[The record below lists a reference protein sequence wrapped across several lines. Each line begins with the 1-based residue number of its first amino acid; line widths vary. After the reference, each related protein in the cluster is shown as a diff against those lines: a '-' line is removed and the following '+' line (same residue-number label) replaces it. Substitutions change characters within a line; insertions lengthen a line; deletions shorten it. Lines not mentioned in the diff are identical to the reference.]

1 MSSGGGGGGDVDRE
15 YNARMATI
23 AEQQQA
29 MANEYFQYWKS
40 GPGHWET
47 RPVGGSGDTATGA
60 PQASTPQITGKWIV
74 TDDFVNGGK
83 IYTNIE
89 TGHTSKKMPADYA
102 RSSSSGIRSVFDSLV
117 PKTEKVWVKDEGGV
131 SYQQMEQEQMKSNME
146 LIPKQTK
153 YMSTFLN
160 AETGLVPQRAG
171 LESALLNAE
180 TGLVPQRASLESAL
194 IDEQQENIALRK
206 PVTSKF
212 YDEVLKGVDVDER
225 VNLARADVESA
236 YAGAESNARRWASSM
251 GINPASKS
259 YSAGLMSLAKEKAA
273 AKVGATSLAR
283 RQAEEENFA
292 RLSGAVGL
300 GSA

>member
-23 AEQQQA
+23 AEKQQA
-29 MANEYFQYWKS
+29 MADEYFQYWKS

-47 RPVGGSGDTATGA
+47 KTIEGTGQAKPISNDGLFTGGNLSIPGLGPDSESAAARGYRAKRGTSGSV
-60 PQASTPQITGKWIV
+60 P
-74 TDDFVNGGK
+74 
-83 IYTNIE
+83 
-89 TGHTSKKMPADYA
+89 
-102 RSSSSGIRSVFDSLV
+102 SGIKSAFESLL
-117 PKTEKVWVKDEGGV
+117 PKTEQVWVKDPDGV
-131 SYQQMEQEQMKSNME
+131 SYMDMEQAQMKSNME

-153 YMSTFLN
+153 YMSTFLD
-160 AETGLVPQRAG
+160 
-171 LESALLNAE
+171 AE

-194 IDEQQENIALRK
+194 IAEQQENIALRK

>member
-1 MSSGGGGGGDVDRE
+1 MSSGGGGGGQVDKE

-29 MANEYFQYWKS
+29 MAYEYYQYWKS
-40 GPGHWET
+40 GPGEWKET
-47 RPVGGSGDTATGA
+47 VTGVDPSNLVA
-60 PQASTPQITGKWIV
+60 RTKTETYGKAGERQEREVTYYVDVTTGKTYDSIAQATSGNIV
-74 TDDFVNGGK
+74 SRDW
-83 IYTNIE
+83 
-89 TGHTSKKMPADYA
+89 
-102 RSSSSGIRSVFDSLV
+102 V
-117 PKTEKVWVKDEGGV
+117 PTPGGV

-153 YMSTFLN
+153 YQSAYLD

-171 LESALLNAE
+171 
-180 TGLVPQRASLESAL
+180 LESAL

-236 YAGAESNARRWASSM
+236 YAGAESNARRWASGM

-283 RQAEEENFA
+283 RQAEEESFA

>member
-1 MSSGGGGGGDVDRE
+1 MPGGGGGGGDSVDRE

-23 AEQQQA
+23 AEKQQA
-29 MANEYFQYWKS
+29 MAEEYFQYWKS

-60 PQASTPQITGKWIV
+60 
-74 TDDFVNGGK
+74 
-83 IYTNIE
+83 
-89 TGHTSKKMPADYA
+89 
-102 RSSSSGIRSVFDSLV
+102 SSGIRSVFDSLV
-117 PKTEKVWVKDEGGV
+117 PKTEQVWVKDPDGV

-171 LESALLNAE
+171 LESAFLNAETGLVPQRASLESALLNAE

-236 YAGAESNARRWASSM
+236 YAGAESNARRWASGM

>member
-1 MSSGGGGGGDVDRE
+1 MSSGGGGGDSVDRE

-23 AEQQQA
+23 AEKQQA
-29 MANEYFQYWKS
+29 MAEEYFQYWKS

-60 PQASTPQITGKWIV
+60 
-74 TDDFVNGGK
+74 
-83 IYTNIE
+83 
-89 TGHTSKKMPADYA
+89 
-102 RSSSSGIRSVFDSLV
+102 SSGIRSVFDSLV
-117 PKTEKVWVKDEGGV
+117 PKTEQVWVKDPDGV

-171 LESALLNAE
+171 LESAFLNAETGLVPQRAGLESALLNAETGLVPQRAGLESAFLDAE

-236 YAGAESNARRWASSM
+236 YAGAESNARRWASGM

>member
-1 MSSGGGGGGDVDRE
+1 MSSGGGGGDSVDRE

-23 AEQQQA
+23 AEKQQA
-29 MANEYFQYWKS
+29 MAEEYFQYWKS

-47 RPVGGSGDTATGA
+47 QTVGGSGDTATGA
-60 PQASTPQITGKWIV
+60 AGSL
-74 TDDFVNGGK
+74 
-83 IYTNIE
+83 
-89 TGHTSKKMPADYA
+89 
-102 RSSSSGIRSVFDSLV
+102 SSGIRSAFDSLA
-117 PKTEKVWVKDEGGV
+117 PKTEQVWVKDPDGV
-131 SYQQMEQEQMKSNME
+131 SYMDMEQAQMKANME

-153 YMSTFLN
+153 YMSTFLD

-171 LESALLNAE
+171 LESAFLDAE

-194 IDEQQENIALRK
+194 IAEQQENIALRK

>member
-1 MSSGGGGGGDVDRE
+1 MPSGGGGGGDSVDRE

-23 AEQQQA
+23 AEKQQA
-29 MANEYFQYWKS
+29 MAEEYFQYWKS
-40 GPGHWET
+40 GPGHWKT
-47 RPVGGSGDTATGA
+47 R
-60 PQASTPQITGKWIV
+60 
-74 TDDFVNGGK
+74 
-83 IYTNIE
+83 
-89 TGHTSKKMPADYA
+89 PADYA
-102 RSSSSGIRSVFDSLV
+102 GSSSSGIRSVFDSLV

-131 SYQQMEQEQMKSNME
+131 SYMDMEQAQMKSNME

-153 YMSTFLN
+153 YMSTSLD
-160 AETGLVPQRAG
+160 
-171 LESALLNAE
+171 AE

-194 IDEQQENIALRK
+194 IAEQQENIALRK

-236 YAGAESNARRWASSM
+236 YAGAESNARRWASGM

-292 RLSGAVGL
+292 RLSSAVGL

>member
-1 MSSGGGGGGDVDRE
+1 MPGGGGGGGDSVDRE

-23 AEQQQA
+23 AEKQQA
-29 MANEYFQYWKS
+29 MAEEYFQYWKS

-47 RPVGGSGDTATGA
+47 QTVGGSGDT
-60 PQASTPQITGKWIV
+60 PSW
-74 TDDFVNGGK
+74 
-83 IYTNIE
+83 
-89 TGHTSKKMPADYA
+89 
-102 RSSSSGIRSVFDSLV
+102 IRSVFDSLV
-117 PKTEKVWVKDEGGV
+117 PETEKVWVKDEGGV
-131 SYQQMEQEQMKSNME
+131 SYMDMEQAQMKSNME

-153 YMSTFLN
+153 YMSTSLD

-171 LESALLNAE
+171 LESSFLDAETRLVPQRAGLESAFLDAETRLVPQRAGLESTFLDAE
-180 TGLVPQRASLESAL
+180 TGLVPQRASLETAL
-194 IDEQQENIALRK
+194 IAEQQENIALRK

-236 YAGAESNARRWASSM
+236 YAGAESNARRWASGM

-292 RLSGAVGL
+292 RLSSAVGL

>member
-1 MSSGGGGGGDVDRE
+1 MSSGGGGGGQVDKA
-15 YNARMATI
+15 YNARMAAI

-29 MANEYFQYWKS
+29 MADEYFQYWKS

-47 RPVGGSGDTATGA
+47 KTIEGTGQAKPISNDGLFTGGNLSIPGLGPDSESAAAREYRAKSG
-60 PQASTPQITGKWIV
+60 
-74 TDDFVNGGK
+74 
-83 IYTNIE
+83 
-89 TGHTSKKMPADYA
+89 TSGSVP
-102 RSSSSGIRSVFDSLV
+102 SGIKSAFESRL
-117 PKTEKVWVKDEGGV
+117 PETEQVWVKDPDGV
-131 SYQQMEQEQMKSNME
+131 SYMDMEQAQMKSNME
-146 LIPKQTK
+146 LIPKQTE
-153 YMSTFLN
+153 YQSAYLD

-171 LESALLNAE
+171 LESAL
-180 TGLVPQRASLESAL
+180 
-194 IDEQQENIALRK
+194 IDEQTTNIGLRK

-236 YAGAESNARRWASSM
+236 YAGAESNARRWASGM

>member
-1 MSSGGGGGGDVDRE
+1 MSSGGGGGGQVDKE
-15 YNARMATI
+15 YNARMAAI

-29 MANEYFQYWKS
+29 MADEYFQYWKS

-47 RPVGGSGDTATGA
+47 KTIEGTGQAKPISNDGLFTGGNLSIPGLGPDSESAAARGYQAKSG
-60 PQASTPQITGKWIV
+60 
-74 TDDFVNGGK
+74 
-83 IYTNIE
+83 
-89 TGHTSKKMPADYA
+89 TSGSVP
-102 RSSSSGIRSVFDSLV
+102 SGIKSAFESRL
-117 PKTEKVWVKDEGGV
+117 PETEQVWVKDPDGV
-131 SYQQMEQEQMKSNME
+131 SYMDMEQAQMKSNME
-146 LIPKQTK
+146 LIPKQTE
-153 YMSTFLN
+153 YQSAYLD

-171 LESALLNAE
+171 LESAL
-180 TGLVPQRASLESAL
+180 
-194 IDEQQENIALRK
+194 IDEQTTNIGLRK

-236 YAGAESNARRWASSM
+236 YAGAESNARRWASGM

-292 RLSGAVGL
+292 RLSGAIGL

>member
-1 MSSGGGGGGDVDRE
+1 MPGGGGGGGDVDRE
-15 YNARMATI
+15 YNARIATI

-29 MANEYFQYWKS
+29 MAYEYFQYWKS

-47 RPVGGSGDTATGA
+47 KTIEGTGQAKPISNDGLFTGGNLSIPGLGPDSESAAAREYRAKSG
-60 PQASTPQITGKWIV
+60 
-74 TDDFVNGGK
+74 
-83 IYTNIE
+83 
-89 TGHTSKKMPADYA
+89 TSGSVP
-102 RSSSSGIRSVFDSLV
+102 SGIKSAFESRL
-117 PKTEKVWVKDEGGV
+117 PETEQVWVKDPDGV
-131 SYQQMEQEQMKSNME
+131 SYMDMEQAQMKSNME
-146 LIPKQTK
+146 LIPKQTE
-153 YMSTFLN
+153 YMSTFLD

-171 LESALLNAE
+171 
-180 TGLVPQRASLESAL
+180 LESAL